1 MRPPE
6 HPSRKDTSANPQRR
20 VKELPQPALT
30 LDPLGVPPRDSSGQS
45 ELSALETLPNGH
57 LSRVEQGRNAGSA
70 TPPNTPALDYDEIEL
85 DADAID
91 ELADALPE
99 IDASPSQLQTMLQ
112 VNMST
117 GQWRKAVENLRALIA
132 GEQDAGRRAGYRFS
146 TAVII
151 RDELQRPDLS
161 LLHFESA
168 LDDDPTLLKAF
179 AAIDKILTQR
189 RNWAVLE
196 RSYRKMIFRLPRDES
211 QMFFLRL
218 QLWRNLGE
226 IYRTRIGDFQKALIA
241 YQTALRLDPQ
251 DQELQTIVTEL
262 QGSQVPDPIEL
273 SPEELQ
279 AHLDAIAERPSSTD
293 SYRTL
298 YRYYRG
304 AKKDDRAYEMAS
316 ILVAIRRAD
325 DEQESF
331 FNKHRPPT
339 FLDPQRRPSPQE
351 FDEWIRHPD
360 QDPTLTAIFQLA
372 APAVGSLFAR
382 NPQEI
387 PQMRNAWPTRDNLRH
402 GHLMQ
407 AIEYAEAVLG
417 VPSPRLYVNENE
429 SGGAQILALR
439 DGLSSVPIV
448 IAHQELVHTKEDP
461 ALAFA
466 MVQSLAQL
474 SAAHFAFVATG
485 KSLKGLRELFYACLS
500 LSGVAAQ
507 APSAVAARLVQRLR
521 DRVDPTQLEQ
531 LRSLVRHCV
540 GDHQAR
546 PVDLTKWIGAS
557 QLTLN
562 RWALVMSGD
571 LPAALSLVASQAEQG
586 YSPVSRKQKMQ
597 DLVLYSISE
606 HYRNVRQATG
616 LI

>member
-6 HPSRKDTSANPQRR
+6 HPSRKDTSPNPQRR

-30 LDPLGVPPRDSSGQS
+30 LDPLGVPPRESPRQH
-45 ELSALETLPNGH
+45 ENTPENLPNGH
-57 LSRVEQGRNAGSA
+57 LSQAEQGLNAELVAPSIA
-70 TPPNTPALDYDEIEL
+70 EFDEIEL

-91 ELADALPE
+91 EFGDPNLEAEANPQRV
-99 IDASPSQLQTMLQ
+99 ASQLQTMLQ

-117 GQWRKAVENLRALIA
+117 GQWRKAVENLQALIDQ
-132 GEQDAGRRAGYRFS
+132 EQDNGRRASYRFS
-146 TAVII
+146 VAVIV
-151 RDELQRPDLS
+151 RDELQRPDLA

-168 LDDDPTLLKAF
+168 LDDDPSLLKAF

-211 QMFFLRL
+211 QMLLLRL

-226 IYRTRIGDFQKALIA
+226 IYRTRMGDFQKALIA
-241 YQTALRLDPQ
+241 YQTALRMDPQ
-251 DQELQTIVTEL
+251 DQELQTIVAEL
-262 QGSQVPDPIEL
+262 QSSQVPAPLEL
-273 SPEELQ
+273 SSDELQ
-279 AHLDAIAERPSSTD
+279 AHLDAIAQRPSSTD

-304 AKKDDRAYEMAS
+304 AKKVDRAYEMAS
-316 ILVAIRRAD
+316 ILVAIRRAN
-325 DEQESF
+325 DEQERF
-331 FNKHRPPT
+331 FHEHRPGT
-339 FLDPQRRPSPQE
+339 FLDPERRPTPKE

-448 IAHQELVHTKEDP
+448 IAHQELVHTHQEP

-485 KSLKGLRELFYACLS
+485 KSLKGLRELFYACLA
-500 LSGVAAQ
+500 LSGVSAQ

-521 DRVDPTQLEQ
+521 DRVDPAHLEQ

-571 LPAALSLVASQAEQG
+571 LPAALSLLASQAEQG

-606 HYRNVRQATG
+606 HYRKVRQATG